1 MSDSLWEEKE
11 DWIRDQIK
19 HVMTKENRLV
29 GDEPF
34 ALPIYA
40 LLTQMHQKKRR
51 SFDGTFYYINLSK
64 RILRV
69 PHSYRADRC
78 SIVENY
84 HNVPNMYRMIETA
97 VLDLDNATMAPLRQ
111 EMIVL
116 RDKVEAMK
124 NKFSDKDK
132 YPHSD
137 LDNQLEPITAR
148 ICKKYNLE
156 DSRFRAPSDTNLRW
170 SPPDKDK
177 SQIAPDLEF
186 SFHCDITTFRD
197 KVEKDTSFAPV
208 IEWDFK
214 TERDDNEG
222 QHTPLDVIAMNCPT
236 NEEFAILKEQ
246 FQKMSIETY
255 EQYKT
260 VYKEYNR
267 KVQEFE
273 TTLADVRNEYKRVY
287 DTYCATAVKEILL
300 VQDFDAII

>member
-1 MSDSLWEEKE
+1 
-11 DWIRDQIK
+11 
-19 HVMTKENRLV
+19 MTNENKFV

-40 LLTQMHQKKRR
+40 LLTQMHNKKRR
-51 SFDGTFYYINLSK
+51 SFDGTFFYINLSK

-84 HNVPNMYRMIETA
+84 HSVPDMYRMIETA
-97 VLDLDNATMAPLRQ
+97 VLDLDSSPAMAPLRQ

-124 NKFSDKDK
+124 TTYGNKDK
-132 YPHSD
+132 YPYSD
-137 LDNQLEPITAR
+137 LDNQLEPITTK
-148 ICKKYNLE
+148 IEKKYSLGENK
-156 DSRFRAPSDTNLRW
+156 FRAPSKSKLRW
-170 SPPDKDK
+170 HPPVKDETDKV
-177 SQIAPDLEF
+177 PDLDF
-186 SFHCDITTFRD
+186 SFHCDITSFRA
-197 KVEKDTSFAPV
+197 KVENDASFSPE
-208 IEWDFK
+208 IRWDVK

-222 QHTPLDVIAMNCPT
+222 LKSPMEVIGLNCPT
-236 NEEFAILKEQ
+236 SEEYAVLKEQ

-273 TTLADVRNEYKRVY
+273 TTLADIRNEYKRVY
-287 DTYCATAVKEILL
+287 DTHCAAAVKEILL